1 MHDMNLEKNRSKIQ
15 TAYKVSPFTKGTCPE
30 PEDAVKR
37 FESRYTPIPA
47 EYRWLLL
54 NFGGCYL
61 AEPWIFTLKEL
72 EEAYPIFQEAYEDY
86 MSEYDHGPTF
96 PIGGLGDGSIVFT
109 APAHIPLR
117 PRFSCWLSRPVGC
130 SSCRTS
136 AGCSF

>member
-1 MHDMNLEKNRSKIQ
+1 MHDMNLEKNHSTIQ
-15 TAYKVSPFTKGTCPE
+15 TAYKVSPFTKGTRPE

-72 EEAYPIFQEAYEDY
+72 EEAYPIFQETYEDY
-86 MSEYDHGPTF
+86 MSEYDHGPAF
-96 PIGGLGDGSIVFT
+96 PIGGLGDGSIVF
-109 APAHIPLR
+109 IDLESGR
-117 PRFSCWLSRPVGC
+117 VRG
-130 SSCRTS
+130 
-136 AGCSF
+136 